1 MQASVT
7 ASAVLARAPEKPQTR
22 GTCLAQMSRC
32 PVAQVSKP
40 AVSPISKSAELGNG
54 LRVWK
59 PAIQQT
65 WKSAPR
71 KDIPLCKREATIG
84 LIALYERGSRGT
96 GELISRARMPQAS
109 CVIALD

>member
-22 GTCLAQMSRC
+22 GTCLAQMPRC
-32 PVAQVSKP
+32 PVAQFSNP

-65 WKSAPR
+65 RKSAPR
-71 KDIPLCKREATIG
+71 QTHTKRGVNESTLIPSHPRKAKDEGKGMDLGKDE
-84 LIALYERGSRGT
+84 
-96 GELISRARMPQAS
+96 GEG
-109 CVIALD
+109 